1 MKRQNEAL
9 TKVNAELDRFVY
21 SASHDLRSPLSS
33 LLGLIHVAREDDQ
46 WDKQEYLNLM
56 EKSVKRLDTFISD
69 IIDFSRNARLEVV
82 PEKIDFDSLIAEIL
96 EDLQY
101 VDNFEKIEKRVEVK
115 TLQSFYAD
123 KKRLRIIL
131 TNLIANA
138 IKHHIPESREKP
150 FVDILIKQDGNEVK
164 ITISD
169 NGPGIKAIYLKDIFK
184 MFFRATNRSAG
195 SGLGLYIVQE
205 TVNKLAGE
213 VSVQSQEGEG
223 THFVVKI
230 PSAKSTV

>member
-9 TKVNAELDRFVY
+9 TKVNTELDRFVY

-56 EKSVKRLDTFISD
+56 EKSVKRLDMFISD

-82 PEKIDFDSLIAEIL
+82 PEKIEFDSLIAEIL
-96 EDLQY
+96 EDLRY
-101 VDNFEKIEKRVEVK
+101 VDNFEKIEKRVEVHVPHDY
-115 TLQSFYAD
+115 FAD
-123 KKRLRIIL
+123 TKRLRIIL

-138 IKHHIPESREKP
+138 VKHHIPESREKP
-150 FVDILIKQDGNEVK
+150 FVSILIKQEGSGVK

-205 TVNKLAGE
+205 TVSKLAGE
-213 VSVQSQEGEG
+213 VSVHSQEDEG
-223 THFVVKI
+223 TEFVVKL
-230 PSAKSTV
+230 PSAKRTG